1 MRIISFIV
9 NRGVLVQEID
19 VFTIQG
25 SSIDKLETVYT
36 TMEYIEEA
44 FLELSDRYDT
54 KYILVPNDNDIQNQ
68 LVEKYEFIIF
78 NIEEHE

>member
-9 NRGVLVQEID
+9 NRGVLIQEID

-36 TMEYIEEA
+36 TMEYVEEA
-44 FLELSDRYDT
+44 FLDLSERYDT

-68 LVEKYEFIIF
+68 LVEKHGFIIF